1 MPHQFN
7 TWVQASEA
15 LRPGVRRA
23 FRQAIDLGHGN
34 QAKATRW
41 LRVTRLKMREKLKE
55 FGLRPDADDT
65 RATPSRANPRQR
77 RFTL

>member
-1 MPHQFN
+1 MRSLLNPLE
-7 TWVQASEA
+7 VK
-15 LRPGVRRA
+15 L
-23 FRQAIDLGHGN
+23 FRQAIDLAHGN